1 MPDNDNSTIGLPE
14 FIQQVKQDLLSVA
27 PGKEKDAPFLFVES
41 VELELQVSV
50 KRTGKAG
57 AKGNIKINVLG
68 TGGEVGG
75 EVGGDLG
82 RDEVHK
88 VKVKL
93 SPLFDK
99 ERLLEFYQ
107 TLYPEKVPTTVK
119 DSLGGLLK
127 GDEESNLNEEL
138 GMD

>member
-1 MPDNDNSTIGLPE
+1 MPDKAQESIGLAE

-41 VELELQVSV
+41 VELELQVTV

-57 AKGNIKINVLG
+57 AKGSIKIEVLG
-68 TGGEVGG
+68 TGGEIGL
-75 EVGGDLG
+75 EAGGDLG
-82 RDEVHK
+82 RDDVQK

-99 ERLLEFYQ
+99 DYLLKTY
-107 TLYPEKVPTTVK
+107 K
-119 DSLGGLLK
+119 DIHSEQVLPVVNKSIDALFK
-127 GDEESNLNEEL
+127 GDEESNLKTDLVE
-138 GMD
+138 

>member
-1 MPDNDNSTIGLPE
+1 MSDNDNSPIGLSE
-14 FIQQVKQDLLSVA
+14 FIQQVKHDLLSVA
-27 PGKEKDAPFLFVES
+27 PGQEKDAPLLCVES

-50 KRTGKAG
+50 KRTAKAG

-75 EVGGDLG
+75 ELGGDLG
-82 RDEVHK
+82 RDEIHK

-99 ERLLEFYQ
+99 ERLMEFYQ
-107 TLYPEKVPTTVK
+107 TLNGDKVPTMVK
-119 DSLGGLLK
+119 NSMALLK
-127 GDEESNLNEEL
+127 GNDEDNLNEQL
-138 GMD
+138 GD

>member
-1 MPDNDNSTIGLPE
+1 MSDNHQSSIGLAE

-27 PGKEKDAPFLFVES
+27 PGKDNDAPFLFVES
-41 VELELQVSV
+41 VELELQVTV

-82 RDEVHK
+82 RDDVHK

-99 ERLLEFYQ
+99 DRLMEFYQ
-107 TLYPEKVPTTVK
+107 TLHSDQVPTTVK
-119 DSLGGLLK
+119 NTLAGLLK
-127 GDEESNLNEEL
+127 GDEESNLNDDL
-138 GMD
+138 GG